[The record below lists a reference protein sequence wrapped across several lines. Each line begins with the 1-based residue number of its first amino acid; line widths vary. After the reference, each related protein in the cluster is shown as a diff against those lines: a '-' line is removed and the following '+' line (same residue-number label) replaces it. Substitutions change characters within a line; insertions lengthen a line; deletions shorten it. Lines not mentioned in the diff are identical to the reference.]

1 MNKEHAKSFTAL
13 LLLLIAGTISRASIV
28 TENFTFPA
36 INQAIPDGTGS
47 GVVDLQTV
55 SSTIVDITDVSVTLN
70 ITGGTLP
77 AFTGINGDLYAYVQH
92 GSGLAI
98 LLNRPGLDSGNPIG
112 YTDSGGFN
120 ATFND
125 AGVNG
130 DVHFYQAPPG
140 PGVPGPG
147 IPVSGDFQP
156 DGRLV
161 DPLVIVGSEPRTAT
175 LGVFN
180 SLDASGAWTLF
191 VEDSVADGSP
201 LTLESW
207 DLSITGDTIPEPGT
221 LVLACCGSMLLYAF
235 RRRRLHSS

>member
-1 MNKEHAKSFTAL
+1 MNRKCAQSFTAIT
-13 LLLLIAGTISRASIV
+13 LLLIAGAVSRGSIV
-28 TENFTFPA
+28 TENFMFPA

-55 SSTIVDITDVSVTLN
+55 SSTIFDITDISVTLN

-98 LLNRPGLDSGNPIG
+98 LLNRPGLDGGNPIG
-112 YTDSGGFN
+112 YTDSGGFS

-156 DGRLV
+156 DGRFV
-161 DPLVIVGSEPRTAT
+161 DPLLIVGTEPRTAT
-175 LGVFN
+175 LSVFN
-180 SLDASGAWTLF
+180 GLDASGAWTLF
-191 VEDSVADGSP
+191 VEDSVGDGSP
-201 LTLESW
+201 LTLGSW
-207 DLSITGDTIPEPGT
+207 DLSITGDAIPEPGT
-221 LVLACCGSMLLYAF
+221 LALACCGSVLLYAL
-235 RRRRLHSS
+235 RRRRSH